1 MNTIIFI
8 FALLTTI
15 IITLIVYKKQ
25 KYEGLQILL
34 ITYTILGTIL
44 PLKEISIFALPI
56 PISLISGVSIFII
69 INIILQNQGK
79 EKAMQELWL
88 IWLVSVFSY
97 IILAISSLSPSY
109 ITTSFNQI
117 FGNNLKIFAS
127 STIALLTSLIL
138 NIKLY
143 YFLRRAKNKIW
154 ISNILSGIIVQFVY
168 TLIYFLLSAHLYLPL
183 ETLSGSII
191 ITSGLRILIN
201 TIETIP
207 LYIISKER

>member
-1 MNTIIFI
+1 
-8 FALLTTI
+8 
-15 IITLIVYKKQ
+15 
-25 KYEGLQILL
+25 
-34 ITYTILGTIL
+34 
-44 PLKEISIFALPI
+44 
-56 PISLISGVSIFII
+56 
-69 INIILQNQGK
+69 
-79 EKAMQELWL
+79 MQELWL

-127 STIALLTSLIL
+127 STIALLASLIL

>member
-8 FALLTTI
+8 FALLGAI

-183 ETLSGSII
+183 ETLFGSII

>member
-8 FALLTTI
+8 FTLITTI
-15 IITLIVYKKQ
+15 IITLVVYKKQ
-25 KYEGLQILL
+25 KYDGLQILL
-34 ITYTILGTIL
+34 VTYTILGTIL
-44 PLKEISIFALPI
+44 PLKEVSIFALPI

-97 IILAISSLSPSY
+97 IILSISSLSPSY
-109 ITTSFNQI
+109 INTSFNQI

-168 TLIYFLLSAHLYLPL
+168 TLIFFLLSSHIYLPL
-183 ETLSGSII
+183 ETLVGSII
-191 ITSGLRILIN
+191 ITSGVRILIN
-201 TIETIP
+201 TIETVP

>member
-1 MNTIIFI
+1 MNAIIFI
-8 FALLTTI
+8 LTLLITI
-15 IITLIVYKKQ
+15 IITIIVYKKQ
-25 KYEGLQILL
+25 KYDGLQILL

-44 PLKEISIFALPI
+44 PLKEVSILALPI

-79 EKAMQELWL
+79 EKAMQELWI

-109 ITTSFNQI
+109 ITTSFDQI

-127 STIALLTSLIL
+127 STIALLLSLIL

-143 YFLRRAKNKIW
+143 YFLRRTKNKIW
-154 ISNILSGIIVQFVY
+154 ISNILSGIIVQFIY
-168 TLIYFLLSAHLYLPL
+168 TVIFFLLSSHLYLSL
-183 ETLSGSII
+183 ETLIGSII
-191 ITSGLRILIN
+191 ITSGVRILIN
-201 TIETIP
+201 IIETIP

>member
-8 FALLTTI
+8 FTLITTI
-15 IITLIVYKKQ
+15 IITLVVYKKQ
-25 KYEGLQILL
+25 KYDGLQILL

-44 PLKEISIFALPI
+44 PLKEVSIFALPI

-97 IILAISSLSPSY
+97 IILSISSLSPSY
-109 ITTSFNQI
+109 INTSFNQI

-168 TLIYFLLSAHLYLPL
+168 TLIFFLLSSHIYLPL
-183 ETLSGSII
+183 ETLVGSII
-191 ITSGLRILIN
+191 ITSGVRILIN
-201 TIETIP
+201 TIETVP

>member
-69 INIILQNQGK
+69 INIILQ
-79 EKAMQELWL
+79 KAMQELWL

-143 YFLRRAKNKIW
+143 
-154 ISNILSGIIVQFVY
+154 
-168 TLIYFLLSAHLYLPL
+168 
-183 ETLSGSII
+183 
-191 ITSGLRILIN
+191 
-201 TIETIP
+201 
-207 LYIISKER
+207 